1 MVGGKYVSRKEVKIE
16 PPSPWM
22 ARKICQVS
30 KGNGNRIKKLEAL
43 AVSD

>member
-1 MVGGKYVSRKEVKIE
+1 MGGKDVSRKGVKIE